1 MKRQNWPKSEK
12 QVDNARLC
20 SKHFV
25 TGPKWDDP
33 LYIDYVPTVFAFVSV
48 AEVPWGREKVLIER
62 SKSMKDLKNM
72 LETRMK
78 KRKIR
83 LSQQEWNSTLW
94 KCRGWEHSV
103 PDCAK
108 QIEFE
113 IVLSR

>member
-20 SKHFV
+20 SEHFV

-33 LYIDYVPTVFAFVSV
+33 LYIDYVPTVFGFVSV
-48 AEVPWGREKVLIER
+48 AEVPWGREKVLLER

-78 KRKIR
+78 KRKK
-83 LSQQEWNSTLW
+83 TLPT
-94 KCRGWEHSV
+94 RM
-103 PDCAK
+103 K
-108 QIEFE
+108 QHFMKM
-113 IVLSR
+113 